1 MAKSKQDKEKAEKKQ
16 ENKKDKDET
25 KKAKQNTKKKS
36 TKTKKQES
44 DTKNSTVKKASKK
57 KASKK
62 TDQESEKK
70 SDSKK
75 STKKSGKKSGA
86 NSVEKSGEAAGKKSA
101 KKSKQDQDKTVQ
113 KQEITAKEEAAGV
126 EEAAETKET
135 EETKDTSPKKTS
147 PPKGKAQKKKGPKPQ
162 SMEEL
167 LDMTGY
173 EPVVPHKGKKIKGT
187 IIEKTDKMIK
197 LDVNAKS
204 YGVVA
209 EQEFDF
215 AQDYI
220 EDLEVGDTIDTTVIS
235 IENNRGQILLSL
247 KGAAS
252 DAKWEYFETALDTEK
267 KLQAK
272 GIEINKGGLI
282 VLINGVRGF
291 VPSSQL
297 SRRYLDHINDLKG
310 KKISV
315 RAIEVDR
322 ERNRLIFSER
332 HVSEEKQLS
341 QTQQALASV
350 EEGNIYAGVISG
362 VKSFGLFMTVE
373 VPIDGSDLSDVV
385 EDGELKPEHR
395 GRNELPPENVGYVEG
410 LIHIS
415 EISWEKVNH
424 PKNYHS
430 VGDRILVKILGI
442 DEAAGKLNLSI
453 KRLKKDPWKKV
464 AEEYPAGTTFTGKV
478 SRIEP
483 FGVFIDVMPGVDGL
497 IHSSKL
503 GSEVSLKKGD
513 EVTVNVDNV
522 DPERRRM
529 SLSMVLTEVP
539 IGYK

>member
-1 MAKSKQDKEKAEKKQ
+1 MAKSKKETEKTEKEQEQKTDKEEKKQ
-16 ENKKDKDET
+16 DKKK
-25 KKAKQNTKKKS
+25 TKKKS
-36 TKTKKQES
+36 KKTKKQES
-44 DTKNSTVKKASKK
+44 DSKK
-57 KASKK
+57 KTAKK
-62 TDQESEKK
+62 QEKKSATKKSDKK
-70 SDSKK
+70 SDSDKKAAQKDKSDKKKKAEVDKKTEADSQKEEESKK
-75 STKKSGKKSGA
+75 S
-86 NSVEKSGEAAGKKSA
+86 EKSAA
-101 KKSKQDQDKTVQ
+101 KKKDTEDK
-113 KQEITAKEEAAGV
+113 KEAEKEEKAESAASAD
-126 EEAAETKET
+126 EESVSKA
-135 EETKDTSPKKTS
+135 EETTPKKER
-147 PPKGKAQKKKGPKPQ
+147 KGPKPQ

-167 LDMTGY
+167 MDSTGY

-187 IIEKTDKMIK
+187 IIEKTDKMLKI
-197 LDVNAKS
+197 DVNAKS

-220 EDLEVGDTIDTTVIS
+220 EDLEVGDEIDATVIS
-235 IENNRGQILLSL
+235 VENNRGQILLSL

-252 DAKWEYFETALDTEK
+252 DAKWEYFETALDKEK
-267 KLQAK
+267 KLEAK
-272 GIEINKGGLI
+272 GIEVNKGGLI
-282 VLINGVRGF
+282 VLVNGVRGF

-310 KKISV
+310 KKFNV

-341 QTQQALASV
+341 QTQQALSAV
-350 EEGNIYAGVISG
+350 EEGNIYEGVISG

-373 VPIDGSDLSDVV
+373 VPIDGSDLSDLV
-385 EDGELKPEHR
+385 EDGELKPDHR

-415 EISWEKVNH
+415 EISWEKVDH
-424 PKNYHS
+424 PKNYHQ
-430 VGDRILVKILGI
+430 VGDRVLVKILGV

-453 KRLKKDPWKKV
+453 KRLKRDPWKKV

-483 FGVFIDVMPGVDGL
+483 FGVFVDVMPGVDGL

-503 GSEVSLKKGD
+503 GSDVQLKKGD

-539 IGYK
+539 MGYK